1 MAGHERPTGF
11 QQTAP
16 GNAAATSKRAFH
28 AGSRPRSQAY
38 NVVVRDWPA
47 RPSADK
53 LAIPENRENHVL
65 DVYLVEGRP
74 VDLRLDGESLY
85 PVWFKLEFK
94 EDGQVSAKVKGL
106 RLATRFGD
114 AINVHQGRP

>member
-1 MAGHERPTGF
+1 MG
-11 QQTAP
+11 
-16 GNAAATSKRAFH
+16 
-28 AGSRPRSQAY
+28 
-38 NVVVRDWPA
+38 DWPA

-65 DVYLVEGRP
+65 DVYLVDSRP